1 MHKHSNTTGLL
12 KAIKKLLLF
21 AFLCFTCL
29 ASYSQETPVEVQ
41 KIFTNEAGD
50 VFVNRQLEIFLF
62 MSTETDTKI
71 KHVIPSSTKNGNK
84 VSFNRHGIHTFTHID
99 PTTSQQTIFE
109 IFADAIPPKT
119 DIQISEGLILKFANR
134 YYCNKKAQINFLGQ
148 DENSG
153 VCYTYY
159 SLDKNPYVKW
169 DGSAINLSDKSQYE
183 LKFYSVDNVG
193 NIEKY
198 QTAFIYFDTES
209 IIELEDIFFDHNS
222 ADLTRESMRKL
233 DELVR
238 SLKDFPEL
246 RIMLMSH
253 TDSRGTSAYNLRLS
267 KQRAESVKTYLVSK
281 GIQANRLEAVGY
293 GDTMIRNECVS
304 GVNCSEEKHQENR
317 RTEFKILPFNK

>member
-1 MHKHSNTTGLL
+1 M

-21 AFLCFTCL
+21 AFLCLTWFL
-29 ASYSQETPVEVQ
+29 SYSQEIPEEGK
-41 KIFTNEAGD
+41 KIFTNENGNI
-50 VFVNRQLEIFLF
+50 FVNRQLDVFLL
-62 MSTETDTKI
+62 MSTDVDTKN
-71 KHVIPSSTKNGNK
+71 KHIVPSSSNNGNK
-84 VSFNRHGIHTFTHID
+84 IRFSRHGLHTFTHID
-99 PTTSQQTIFE
+99 PITNQQTIYE
-109 IFADAIPPKT
+109 IFADANPPKT
-119 DIQISEGLILKFANR
+119 DIKITEGLILKFANR
-134 YYCNKKAQINFLGQ
+134 YYCNNKAQITFLGQ

-153 VCYTYY
+153 VSHTYY
-159 SLDKNPYVKW
+159 SLDKNPYEKW
-169 DGSAINLSDKSQYE
+169 NGKPINLSDKSQYE

-193 NIEKY
+193 NIEKH
-198 QTAFIYFDTES
+198 QTVFIYFDTES

-233 DELVR
+233 DELVK

-253 TDSRGTSAYNLRLS
+253 TDSRGTSSYNLRLS